1 MPAAALVPISA
12 TPIRIGEPLPFPI
25 FDAAGRLLLSA
36 GETPRNA
43 RHVERIQE
51 IGMVAAEVVARL
63 EAAAH
68 RAPPAAPVREPQ
80 RPAPA
85 VEMALADAP
94 RAADCLLTGL
104 RIPSGT
110 PVQLSQAGDPPRRL
124 SGTLVGVLPRSAVYV
139 GVAAIDE
146 HAPLASGGSPVGFR
160 CVHGT
165 DIVRFE
171 ARILRQELVPF
182 PVVVLAYPA
191 QVSVQRFR
199 RHARCATL
207 LDAVATNYNAADTV
221 ALPCRITNLSA
232 GGMQLECAAG
242 SMAVGDPISVDV
254 VLPGPPPRYAL
265 KLVGTVRNASPTDD
279 PDQLRCGVE
288 FASLDANERL
298 LVEHFVLRTLAERPR
313 MPGPRAA

>member
-1 MPAAALVPISA
+1 MPAAALVPIST

-36 GETPRNA
+36 GETPRNP
-43 RHVERIQE
+43 RHVERIRE

-68 RAPPAAPVREPQ
+68 RAPPVATPREPE
-80 RPAPA
+80 RAA
-85 VEMALADAP
+85 VPVELPVADAP
-94 RAADCLLTGL
+94 RAVDCLLTAL

-110 PVQLSQAGDPPRRL
+110 TVQLSQPGDPPRRL
-124 SGTLVGVLPRSAVYV
+124 SGTLVGVLPRAAVYI

-146 HAPLASGGSPVGFR
+146 HAPLASGGSPIGFR

-171 ARILRQELVPF
+171 ARLLRQELLPF
-182 PVVVLAYPA
+182 PLVVLAYPA

-199 RHARCATL
+199 RHARCATQ
-207 LDAVATNYNAADTV
+207 LDAVATNYNAADTI

-242 SMAVGDPISVDV
+242 SMAVGDQVGVDV

-265 KLVGTVRNASPTDD
+265 KLVGTVRNAAPTDD
-279 PDQLRCGVE
+279 PDQQRCGVE
-288 FASLDANERL
+288 FAPLDANERL

-313 MPGPRAA
+313 VPGPRAT